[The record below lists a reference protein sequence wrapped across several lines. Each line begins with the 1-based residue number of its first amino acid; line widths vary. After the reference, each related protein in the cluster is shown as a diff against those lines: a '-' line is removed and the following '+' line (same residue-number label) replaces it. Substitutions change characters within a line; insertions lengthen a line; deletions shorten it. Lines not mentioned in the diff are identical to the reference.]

1 MKEGKEVGKEGK
13 LEGGKSEKDRVEEM
27 YRDGEDESRVK
38 GGEGKIRVKSFAV
51 KIQVN
56 LEMHSII
63 Q

>member
-1 MKEGKEVGKEGK
+1 MEGKEVGKEGK

-38 GGEGKIRVKSFAV
+38 GREGKIRVKSFVV
-51 KIQVN
+51 KTQVN
-56 LEMHSII
+56 LKMHSII